1 MSVDNKKMIFGSL
14 DSNIEVESIIT
25 NGTNT
30 DNISNYTFNTNKPTN
45 PNKVTWLVQKLSEL
59 KYDPNKAV
67 PFYFKD
73 DVLVTILMCLIC
85 KKNSIIFDVNE
96 NQRPFKVM
104 LEKIL
109 FSIFG
114 FSYSFYRCKPTTSSN
129 DLITGILNHIKGKN
143 NNENNKEIIGNS
155 MYIRTEGKMI
165 E

>member
-1 MSVDNKKMIFGSL
+1 MNDQVL
-14 DSNIEVESIIT
+14 DSLESST
-25 NGTNT
+25 NDFSSLATTTNT
-30 DNISNYTFNTNKPTN
+30 DSNFGVTFKHNNNPNSN
-45 PNKVTWLVQKLSEL
+45 PNKITWLVQKLSEL

-96 NQRPFKVM
+96 NQRPFKSM

-114 FSYSFYRCKPTTSSN
+114 FSYSYYRCKPTTTSN

-143 NNENNKEIIGNS
+143 DVEDNKEIIGNS
-155 MYIRTEGKMI
+155 MYLKTEGKL
-165 E
+165 